1 MSAIGVT
8 WLLGSGAGSRRGGG
22 DPRDPAVARRR
33 AGKRSRVRWL
43 LFAAAAALIV
53 LLPPLAYGVLS
64 SRSAA
69 ETAHLNPQMRAVSY
83 YPANAGWRYMW
94 QRFDPQEIDRDF
106 KKAHALGF
114 DTVRI
119 FVPPEAFGFPH
130 PSALMMGRLAEV
142 IEIAQRNR
150 LRVGLGL
157 FDRFEEYED
166 QRGSQTWLRDVL
178 GPYVDNSSIGFVE
191 LHNEINPT
199 NPVALRWLGA
209 MTREARAIDR
219 RLPLIESVAG
229 SFGIAGLTALARSQ
243 LADPPDAYSIHY
255 YDDPSY
261 LLTTLER
268 AQKAVSPV
276 PLIVGEVGYPTNATN
291 PATQGLPQTEWAQ
304 EAEQSSVL
312 RAAFDA
318 TRRLALPPPAIWMLN
333 DVADTA
339 MPPDVQRKHRA
350 EQTRLGLFNVDGSAK
365 PATAD
370 VRHFYATGAI
380 STDFNGSFSHGGPS
394 PTGPQPAAWR
404 IFDPGSAI
412 FAWDSKVGHAAP
424 GSVRISGAKGSAR
437 RVPAYYQE
445 LWGIQIRPLQTY
457 TVTAWVKGLNLT
469 GNDRIAFAWFDG
481 DRRYLRQKES
491 ISLPKGTSDWTQLSV
506 SMSAPQGA
514 AVLEVHLKSSGETG
528 TVWFDDV
535 EAQ

>member
-1 MSAIGVT
+1 MSSTTVT
-8 WLLGSGAGSRRGGG
+8 MLLGGRHGSRRGP
-22 DPRDPAVARRR
+22 DEASEPAAAKRRV
-33 AGKRSRVRWL
+33 GKRSRARWM

-64 SRSAA
+64 ARSPG
-69 ETAHLNPQMRAVSY
+69 ETSHLNPQMRAVSY
-83 YPANAGWRYMW
+83 YPANAAWRYMW
-94 QRFDPQEIDRDF
+94 QRFDPQQIDADF

-119 FVPPEAFGFPH
+119 FVPPEAFGFPR
-130 PSALMMGRLAEV
+130 PTALMMGRLAEV
-142 IEIAQRNR
+142 VEIAQRDR
-150 LRVGLGL
+150 LHVGLGL
-157 FDRFEEYED
+157 FDRFEEYD
-166 QRGSQTWLRDVL
+166 DASGSETWLKAVL
-178 GPYVDNSSIGFVE
+178 RPYVNNSSIAFAE

-199 NPVALRWLGA
+199 NPAALKWLA
-209 MTREARAIDR
+209 SMTHETRAIDR

-229 SFGIAGLTALARSQ
+229 SFGIEGLTTLSRSQ
-243 LADPPDAYSIHY
+243 IADPPDAYSLHY

-268 AQKAVSPV
+268 AQKTVAPV
-276 PLIVGEVGYPTNATN
+276 PLIVGEVGYPTNASN
-291 PATQGLPQTEWAQ
+291 PATQGLAQTEWAQ
-304 EAEQSSVL
+304 EAEQSSVI

-339 MPPDVQRKHRA
+339 VPPDVQRKHRA

-365 PATAD
+365 PAASD
-370 VRHFYATGAI
+370 VRHFYSTGAI
-380 STDFNGSFSHGGPS
+380 STDFNGSFSQGGPS
-394 PTGPQPAAWR
+394 PSGPQPAAWR
-404 IFDPGSAI
+404 IFDPASAR
-412 FAWDSKVGHAAP
+412 FDWDAKVGHDAP
-424 GSVRISGAKGSAR
+424 GSVRISGARGSAR

-457 TVTAWVKGLNLT
+457 TVTAWVRGEDLT
-469 GNDRIAFAWFDG
+469 GNDRIAFAWFDQ
-481 DRRYLRQKES
+481 DRKYLRQKES
-491 ISLPKGTSDWTQLSV
+491 ISLPKGTSGWTQLSV
-506 SMSAPQGA
+506 AMSAPQGA
-514 AVLEVHLKSSGETG
+514 SVLEVHLKSSGETG